1 MTDPLSVAGSAVG
14 IISLGIQVAQSL
26 HDYYTSIQSQ
36 YSDITHTIRKLKS
49 LQELLDRLKG
59 QVQDRRFRADEKDLI
74 KKIEDS
80 ITASEESIQE
90 LHDEAEK
97 FKRTP
102 VDSVRSALK
111 KATRKAAYPIRR
123 STLEKLDEDV
133 DDIVDQLKLALQLL
147 QQEDIHRVQNNVE
160 DIKAL
165 LQLVR
170 SSQISSEVQ
179 DWLKAP
185 DATINFNEA
194 CKKRHPRTGLWLVES
209 PTFTSWLKTPN
220 SFLWLRGFAGCG
232 KSVLC
237 STAIQHTSRHRSSG
251 LNIGVAFFFFTF
263 NDEGKQ
269 DSSALLRALVLQLSA
284 QLGSHTELTR
294 LHESYRHATPPDEA
308 LLGCLHQLVKAFR
321 DVYILVDALDESPQ
335 EEHRE
340 RMLEVL
346 ADIRV
351 WEEPGLHLLVTSRDE
366 VDIRDGL
373 DAITE
378 EIIEMKNLGVDRDI
392 ADFISQHLRKDLQL
406 RKWEK
411 YHDRIEKALTQKA
424 KGVFRWV
431 ECQFKAL
438 VKCPR
443 SEQYLEKL
451 LQSLPD
457 TLDGT
462 YARMLRQIP
471 AFAREYA
478 QQLLQTLC
486 CAIRPLT
493 ILELI
498 DALAV
503 EIGETGVFNKK
514 RKLEDLEDIQKLC
527 PGFTEVDQDD
537 KTRQTTIRLAHFSVQ
552 EYLQS
557 DRITNSQDIMAFH
570 IKKQG
575 SHIHM
580 TRICLT
586 LLLEPQVRQ
595 LGDPIKIEKEYPLAK
610 YAARYWPEHLQ
621 QGSSDSRVKAQ
632 LLQLF
637 QDTDEGFKSWV
648 RIWNIDD
655 SDGLTSTLTELLQE
669 HNPYLRVV
677 LISATLP
684 EIINAKGGYYGTAL
698 QAAAS
703 GGHKEIV
710 ELLLEKGADVNIQ
723 GGGYGTALQA
733 AASGGHKEIVELLL
747 EKGAGVNIQGEYY
760 GTALQAAA
768 SKGHKEIV
776 ELLLEKGADVNI
788 QGGYY
793 GTALQAAASEAN
805 KEMVELLLE
814 KGADVNIHGGGYG
827 TALGAAASG
836 GHKDMVELLLEK
848 GADVNIQGGYY
859 GTALGAAALKGHKEI
874 VELLLKKGAD
884 GRIAL
889 QAELL

>member
-351 WEEPGLHLLVTSRDE
+351 WEEPGLHLLVTSRDV

-378 EIIEMKNLGVDRDI
+378 EIIEMRNLGVDRDI

-431 ECQFKAL
+431 ECQLKAL

-580 TRICLT
+580 TPVCLT

-648 RIWNIDD
+648 RIWNVDNW
-655 SDGLTSTLTELLQE
+655 DGLTSTLTELLQE

-684 EIINAKGGYYGTAL
+684 EIINAKGGCYGTAL
-698 QAAAS
+698 GAAAS
-703 GGHKEIV
+703 EGHKEIV
-710 ELLLEKGADVNIQ
+710 ELLFKKGVDVNIQ
-723 GGGYGTALQA
+723 GG
-733 AASGGHKEIVELLL
+733 
-747 EKGAGVNIQGEYY
+747 YY
-760 GTALQAAA
+760 GTALRAAA
-768 SKGHKEIV
+768 SEGYKDIV
-776 ELLLEKGADVNI
+776 ELLFEKGADVNI

-793 GTALQAAASEAN
+793 ETALRAAAS
-805 KEMVELLLE
+805 
-814 KGADVNIHGGGYG
+814 
-827 TALGAAASG
+827 
-836 GHKDMVELLLEK
+836 
-848 GADVNIQGGYY
+848 
-859 GTALGAAALKGHKEI
+859 KGHKEI
-874 VELLLKKGAD
+874 IKLLLKKGAD